1 MSDQRP
7 PMLQIRDLHIHYE
20 TDAGAVRAVSGVNLT
35 LYEGERL
42 ALVGESGCGKT
53 TLALSIM
60 RLLKPPAQIMGGEI
74 VLNGQD
80 LLQLNEE
87 EMRLARLNEVALVTQ
102 AAMNALNPVMR
113 IEDQMIDGLVDHN
126 IKKRKSDYQSLI
138 RTMLENVGLDPK
150 VAKMYPHE
158 LSGGMKQRVA
168 MATAT
173 ALKPKLIIADEP
185 TSALD
190 VVVQRQV
197 MTTLG
202 RLQRE
207 TKASV
212 ILVGHDMGLIAQFA
226 DRVGVMYAGKLVDLA
241 AVQEMVENPLHPYSK
256 LLLQSVPGLDEKQ
269 DSLVGIPG
277 MPPRLINLPYGC
289 LFQPRCPSAM
299 PHCTQISPTLAPP
312 EHAPAQ
318 DRDSIDTRQV
328 ACHLYSEK
336 PNEC

>member
-1 MSDQRP
+1 MAQSP
-7 PMLQIRDLHIHYE
+7 ILEIKELHAHYA
-20 TDAGAVRAVSGVNLT
+20 TADGSVKAVSGVNLT
-35 LYEGERL
+35 LHEGERV

-60 RLLKPPAQIMGGEI
+60 RLLKPPARIVSGEI
-74 VLNGQD
+74 LLNGRD
-80 LLQLNEE
+80 LLKLDEE
-87 EMRLARLNEVALVTQ
+87 GMRLARLDEVALVTQ
-102 AAMNALNPVMR
+102 SAMNALNPVMR
-113 IEDQMIDGLVDHN
+113 IADQIIDGLEDHGVVQT
-126 IKKRKSDYQSLI
+126 KAEARELVRSL
-138 RTMLENVGLDPK
+138 LENVGLDPS
-150 VAKMYPHE
+150 VAHMYPHE
-158 LSGGMKQRVA
+158 LSGGMKQRVG

-207 TKASV
+207 TGAAV

-241 AVQEMVENPLHPYSK
+241 PVAQMVQEPLHPYSR

-269 DSLVGIPG
+269 ERLVGIPG
-277 MPPRLINLPYGC
+277 MPPRLIDLPSGC
-289 LFQPRCPSAM
+289 LFQPRCPSAL
-299 PHCTQISPTLAPP
+299 PHCTEISPVLA
-312 EHAPAQ
+312 APN
-318 DRDSIDTRQV
+318 SSDTKSVRQV
-328 ACHLYSEK
+328 SCHLYTETA
-336 PNEC
+336 